1 VTARLERT
9 TFTTSRLLD
18 FFSEKELTAQT
29 GHGPVQW
36 PLVILK
42 ELLDNALD
50 ACEEAGTA
58 PEISVTVDGEGITIT
73 DNGPGIPPE
82 TVAGVLDY
90 SVRVSS
96 REAYAAPDRGA
107 QGNALKTLVA
117 MPFVLDAGVVV
128 PGLST
133 HRTGRSEG
141 HVTVTAR
148 ETRHEITVRVD
159 PIRQVPVIDH
169 DPHPAD
175 VRTGTRVTV
184 LWPDSA
190 RSILDEARSEFLQ
203 IAQDFAWLNPHLRL
217 TVDWGGPGHN
227 PETDRRLALEPT
239 TAAWAKWGPSDPT
252 SPHWYT
258 PQMLERLVA
267 AYVSDPAHAGM
278 SVREFVTQFRGLTS
292 SAKGKQ
298 VLAET
303 RMTRTALADLA
314 NGALDSA
321 AIAGLLDAMRRHSRP
336 VKPAQL
342 GVIGREH
349 LAARL
354 AGLGAEM
361 ESFAY
366 KKTEGEDGGQ
376 PYVVEIAFA
385 WRPDLG
391 RSRLVTGVNWSP
403 GLVNP
408 FRQLGKFGESLDR
421 VLERQRADE
430 DCVLALHVARPV
442 VTYADR
448 GKSAVVL

>member
-1 VTARLERT
+1 MSARLERA
-9 TFTTSRLLD
+9 TFTTSRMLD

-29 GHGPVQW
+29 GHGVRQW

-58 PEISVTVDGEGITIT
+58 PEISVTVDSEKITIA

-82 TVAGVLDY
+82 TIAGVLDF

-107 QGNALKTLVA
+107 QGNALKTIVA
-117 MPFVLDAGVVV
+117 MPFVLDG
-128 PGLST
+128 GQ
-133 HRTGRSEG
+133 GRE
-141 HVTVTAR
+141 TITAR
-148 ETRHEITVRVD
+148 GIRHEIAVQVD
-159 PIRQVPVIDH
+159 PVRQVPVVDH
-169 DPHPAD
+169 DQHPAD
-175 VRTGTRVTV
+175 AKTGTRITV
-184 LWPDSA
+184 HWPDSA
-190 RSILDEARSEFLQ
+190 RSILDDARPRFLQ
-203 IAQDFAWLNPHLRL
+203 IAGDYAWLNPHLKI
-217 TVDWGGPGHN
+217 TADWGADQYASVPTA
-227 PETDRRLALEPT
+227 TD
-239 TAAWAKWGPSDPT
+239 WAKWKPSDPT

-258 PQMLERLVA
+258 PPMLERLVA
-267 AYVSDPAHAGM
+267 AYVSDPAHAAM

-303 RMTRTALADLA
+303 GMARTGLGDLA
-314 NGALDSA
+314 NGALDSP
-321 AIAGLLDAMRRHSRP
+321 AIARLLESMQRHSRP

-349 LAARL
+349 LAGTMARI
-354 AGLGAEM
+354 GAEM

-376 PYVVEIAFA
+376 PYVVELAFA
-385 WRPDLG
+385 WCPGLG

-408 FRQLGKFGESLDR
+408 FRQLGKFGQSLDT
-421 VLERQRADE
+421 VLQRQRADE
-430 DCVLALHVARPV
+430 DCVLVLHVARPV

>member
-1 VTARLERT
+1 MSTALERA

-29 GHGPVQW
+29 GHPPAEW

-42 ELLDNALD
+42 ELADNALD
-50 ACEEAGTA
+50 ACEEAA
-58 PEISVTVDGEGITIT
+58 VSPEITVTADGEGVTVA

-107 QGNALKTLVA
+107 QGNALKTLMA
-117 MPFVLDAGVVV
+117 MPFVLDG
-128 PGLST
+128 T
-133 HRTGRSEG
+133 EG
-141 HVTVTAR
+141 HVSVTAR
-148 ETRHEITVRVD
+148 GIRHEITVRVD
-159 PIRQVPVIDH
+159 PIRQEPVIDH
-169 DPHPAD
+169 GQHPSD
-175 VRTGTRVTV
+175 VKTGTAVTV
-184 LWPDSA
+184 RWPDSA
-190 RSILDEARSEFLQ
+190 CSILDAARHRFFQ
-203 IAQDFAWLNPHLRL
+203 IAGDYAWLNPHLWL
-217 TVDWGGPGHN
+217 AVDWGGYQA
-227 PETDRRLALEPT
+227 TWEPT
-239 TAAWAKWGPSDPT
+239 DPAWAKWKPSDPT

-258 PQMLERLVA
+258 GPMLERLVA
-267 AYVSDPAHAGM
+267 AYVSDPAHEGM
-278 SVREFVTQFRGLTS
+278 SVREFVTQFRGLSGT
-292 SAKGKQ
+292 AKGKQ

-303 RMTRTALADLA
+303 ALARTDLAGLA
-314 NGALDSA
+314 NGQLDSP
-321 AIAGLLDAMRRHSRP
+321 AIARLLESMQRHSRP

-342 GVIGREH
+342 GVIGKEH

-354 AGLGAEM
+354 DFFGAEM
-361 ESFAY
+361 DSFAY
-366 KKTEGEDGGQ
+366 KKIEGEDGGQ
-376 PYVVEIAFA
+376 PYVVETAFA

-408 FRQLGKFGESLDR
+408 FRQLGKFGQSLDR

-430 DCVLALHVARPV
+430 DCVLVLHVAKPV

>member
-1 VTARLERT
+1 MSTTLERA

-29 GHGPVQW
+29 GHGPAQW

-42 ELLDNALD
+42 ELTDNALD
-50 ACEEAGTA
+50 ACEEAA
-58 PEISVTVDGEGITIT
+58 VPPEITVTVDGDGITVA

-82 TVAGVLDY
+82 TIAGVLDY

-117 MPFVLDAGVVV
+117 MPFVLDGSAG
-128 PGLST
+128 
-133 HRTGRSEG
+133 R
-141 HVTVTAR
+141 VTVTACGV
-148 ETRHEITVRVD
+148 RHEIGIRVD
-159 PIRQVPVIDH
+159 PIRQEPVIDH
-169 DPHPAD
+169 GQHPSD
-175 VRTGTRVTV
+175 VKTGTTVTV
-184 LWPDSA
+184 HWPDSA
-190 RSILDEARSEFLQ
+190 CSILDQAAGLFLQ
-203 IAQDFAWLNPHLRL
+203 LAEDYLWLNPHLTL
-217 TVDWGGPGHN
+217 TADWRGDNILDSACTLP
-227 PETDRRLALEPT
+227 
-239 TAAWAKWGPSDPT
+239 AWAKWKPSDPT

-258 PQMLERLVA
+258 PQTLERLVA
-267 AYVSDPAHAGM
+267 AYVSDPGHAAM

-298 VLAET
+298 VLAQT
-303 RMTRTALADLA
+303 GMTRTALGELA
-314 NGALDSA
+314 NGRLDST
-321 AIAGLLDAMRRHSRP
+321 AIAGLLEAMKQHSRP

-349 LAARL
+349 LAYRMK
-354 AGLGAEM
+354 GLDAEM

-385 WRPDLG
+385 WCPDLG
-391 RSRLVTGVNWSP
+391 PSRLVTGVNWSP

-408 FRQLGKFGESLDR
+408 FRQLGKFGQSLDR

-430 DCVLALHVARPV
+430 DCVLVLHVARPV

-448 GKSAVVL
+448 GKSSVVL

>member
-1 VTARLERT
+1 MTARLERA

-29 GHGPVQW
+29 GHGPRQW
-36 PLVILK
+36 PLVIIK
-42 ELLDNALD
+42 ELADNALD
-50 ACEEAGTA
+50 ACEEAGVS
-58 PEISVTVDGEGITIT
+58 PEISVTVDGEGITVT

-82 TVAGVLDY
+82 TIAGVLDY

-117 MPFVLDAGVVV
+117 MPFVLDG
-128 PGLST
+128 GQ
-133 HRTGRSEG
+133 GR
-141 HVTVTAR
+141 VTITAR
-148 ETRHEITVRVD
+148 GISHEITVRVD
-159 PIRQVPVIDH
+159 PVRQVPVIDH
-169 DPHPAD
+169 GQQPAD
-175 VRTGTRVTV
+175 ARTGTRITV
-184 LWPDSA
+184 HWPDSA
-190 RSILDEARSEFLQ
+190 RSILDDARPRFLQ
-203 IAQDFAWLNPHLRL
+203 IAGDYAWLNPHLKI
-217 TVDWGGPGHN
+217 TVSWGAGHY
-227 PETDRRLALEPT
+227 TAVPT
-239 TAAWAKWGPSDPT
+239 SAGWAKWKPSDPT

-267 AYVSDPAHAGM
+267 AYVSDPAHAAM

-303 RMTRTALADLA
+303 GMTRTALGDLA
-314 NGALDSA
+314 NGRLDSP
-321 AIAGLLDAMRRHSRP
+321 AIARLLESMRQHSRP
-336 VKPAQL
+336 VKPGQL

-349 LAARL
+349 LAATMERI
-354 AGLGAEM
+354 GAEM
-361 ESFAY
+361 DSFTY
-366 KKTEGEDGGQ
+366 KKIEGDDGQ
-376 PYVVEIAFA
+376 PYVVETAFA
-385 WRPDLG
+385 WQPDLG

-408 FRQLGKFGESLDR
+408 FRQLGKFGQSLDT
-421 VLERQRADE
+421 VLQRQRADE
-430 DCVLALHVARPV
+430 DCVLVLHVARPV

>member
-1 VTARLERT
+1 VTAARLERA

-29 GHGPVQW
+29 GHGPRQW

-50 ACEEAGTA
+50 ACEEAEVPPVIG
-58 PEISVTVDGEGITIT
+58 VTVDGGGITVT

-82 TVAGVLDY
+82 TIAGVLDY

-117 MPFVLDAGVVV
+117 MPFVLDG
-128 PGLST
+128 G
-133 HRTGRSEG
+133 EG

-148 ETRHEITVRVD
+148 GIRHEITVRVD

-169 DPHPAD
+169 GQQPAD
-175 VRTGTRVTV
+175 VKTGTAVTV
-184 LWPDSA
+184 AWPDSA
-190 RSILDEARSEFLQ
+190 RSTLDGAQSRFLQ
-203 IAQDFAWLNPHLRL
+203 IAGDYAWLNPHLGL
-217 TVDWGGPGHN
+217 TADWDGEH
-227 PETDRRLALEPT
+227 LAQEPT
-239 TAAWAKWGPSDPT
+239 APAWAKWNPSDPT

-258 PQMLERLVA
+258 QQQMERLIA
-267 AYVSDPAHAGM
+267 AYVSDPGHAAM

-303 RMTRTALADLA
+303 GLARADLA
-314 NGALDSA
+314 GLANGRLDTP
-321 AIAGLLDAMRRHSRP
+321 AIGRLLESMQRHSRP

-342 GVIGREH
+342 GVIGRDH

-354 AGLGAEM
+354 AGLGAEAD
-361 ESFAY
+361 SFAY
-366 KKTEGEDGGQ
+366 KKTLGETDGL
-376 PYVVEIAFA
+376 PWVMETAFG
-385 WRPDLG
+385 WCPDLG
-391 RSRLVTGVNWSP
+391 YRRLVTGVNWSP
-403 GLVNP
+403 GLANQ
-408 FRQLGKFGESLDR
+408 FRQIGKIGASLDTL
-421 VLERQRADE
+421 LERQRVDE
-430 DCVLALHVARPV
+430 DCVLVVHLACPV
-442 VTYADR
+442 VAYTDR
-448 GKSAVVL
+448 GKSAVIL

>member
-1 VTARLERT
+1 MTARLERA

-29 GHGPVQW
+29 GHGPRDW
-36 PLVILK
+36 PLVIVK

-50 ACEEAGTA
+50 ACEEAGA
-58 PEISVTVDGEGITIT
+58 QPVAGVTVDGDGITVT
-73 DNGPGIPPE
+73 DNGPGIPAE

-117 MPFVLDAGVVV
+117 MPFVLDG
-128 PGLST
+128 GQ
-133 HRTGRSEG
+133 GR
-141 HVTVTAR
+141 VTVTAR
-148 ETRHEITVRVD
+148 GIRHEITVRVD
-159 PIRQVPVIDH
+159 PVRQVPVIDH
-169 DPHPAD
+169 GQHPAD
-175 VRTGTRVTV
+175 VKTGTAVTV
-184 LWPDSA
+184 HWPDSA
-190 RSILDEARSEFLQ
+190 RSILDDARPRFLQ
-203 IAQDFAWLNPHLRL
+203 IASGFAWLNPHLKL
-217 TVDWGGPGHN
+217 TVNWDEVRYQPQ
-227 PETDRRLALEPT
+227 EPT
-239 TAAWAKWGPSDPT
+239 APAWAKWKPSDPT

-267 AYVSDPAHAGM
+267 AYVSDPAHAAM

-303 RMTRTALADLA
+303 GMTRTALGDLA
-314 NGALDSA
+314 NGRLDSP
-321 AIAGLLDAMRRHSRP
+321 AIAGLLEAMQRHSRP
-336 VKPAQL
+336 VKPGQL

-354 AGLGAEM
+354 DSMGAEM

-366 KKTEGEDGGQ
+366 KKTEGDDGGQ
-376 PYVVEIAFA
+376 PYVVELAFA
-385 WRPDLG
+385 WCPDLG

-408 FRQLGKFGESLDR
+408 FRQLGKFGQSLDT
-421 VLERQRADE
+421 VLQRQRADE
-430 DCVLALHVARPV
+430 DCVLVLHVARPV
-442 VTYADR
+442 VIYADR

>member
-1 VTARLERT
+1 MTGQLERA

-29 GHGPVQW
+29 GHGPAQW

-42 ELLDNALD
+42 ELTDNALD

-58 PEISVTVDGEGITIT
+58 PEISVTVDGDGITVA

-117 MPFVLDAGVVV
+117 MPFVLDG
-128 PGLST
+128 GE
-133 HRTGRSEG
+133 GR
-141 HVTVTAR
+141 VTVTAR
-148 ETRHEITVRVD
+148 GVRHEITVGVD

-169 DPHPAD
+169 GQHPAD
-175 VRTGTRVTV
+175 VKTGTTVTV
-184 LWPDSA
+184 HWPDSA
-190 RSILDEARSEFLQ
+190 CSILDSARGRFLQ
-203 IAQDFAWLNPHLRL
+203 IARDYACLNPHLKI
-217 TVDWGGPGHN
+217 TADWNGAGP
-227 PETDRRLALEPT
+227 EDSRRLSLEPT
-239 TAAWAKWGPSDPT
+239 APAWVKWKPSDPT

-258 PQMLERLVA
+258 PQTLERLVA
-267 AYVSDPAHAGM
+267 AYVSDPAHEAM

-298 VLAET
+298 VLAQT
-303 RMTRTALADLA
+303 GMTRTALGELA
-314 NGALDSA
+314 NGRLDSQ
-321 AIAGLLDAMRRHSRP
+321 AIAWLLAAMKQHSRP

-342 GVIGREH
+342 GVIGRDH
-349 LAARL
+349 LAARMEDF
-354 AGLGAEM
+354 GAEM

-376 PYVVEIAFA
+376 PYVIEFVFA
-385 WRPDLG
+385 WCPDLG
-391 RSRLVTGVNWSP
+391 RSRLITGVNWSP

-408 FRQLGKFGESLDR
+408 FRQLGQFGQSLDR

-430 DCVLALHVARPV
+430 DCVLVLHVARPV
-442 VTYADR
+442 ITYADR
-448 GKSAVVL
+448 GKSSVVL